1 MLMRKLIF
9 TFLLGTISL
18 FAQEKLVVEYEYT
31 NEFDLSNLT
40 DKEDIQMYKDA
51 AARKTEF
58 QLIVDKNESVYKGI
72 EKINNSQEGERSSFS
87 FVDPRDIYYKNISNN
102 ETLKFNDYNGRKF
115 IIKDTISVL
124 PWSLTR
130 ETSKILGYE
139 VKKATAIVKNKTY
152 EAWYSTKL
160 AFKSGPSEFGG
171 LPGLILKLVITTDS
185 KKLPRKDIYQ
195 VIILKTNDKIKI
207 EKPTKGEVVTKEE
220 FKKITDKMLQDM
232 IKSANDKMDKKID

>member
-51 AARKTEF
+51 AVRKTEF

-87 FVDPRDIYYKNISNN
+87 FVDPRDIYYKNISS
-102 ETLKFNDYNGRKF
+102 R
-115 IIKDTISVL
+115 
-124 PWSLTR
+124 SLT
-130 ETSKILGYE
+130 
-139 VKKATAIVKNKTY
+139 
-152 EAWYSTKL
+152 
-160 AFKSGPSEFGG
+160 
-171 LPGLILKLVITTDS
+171 
-185 KKLPRKDIYQ
+185 
-195 VIILKTNDKIKI
+195 
-207 EKPTKGEVVTKEE
+207 KPT
-220 FKKITDKMLQDM
+220 I
-232 IKSANDKMDKKID
+232 